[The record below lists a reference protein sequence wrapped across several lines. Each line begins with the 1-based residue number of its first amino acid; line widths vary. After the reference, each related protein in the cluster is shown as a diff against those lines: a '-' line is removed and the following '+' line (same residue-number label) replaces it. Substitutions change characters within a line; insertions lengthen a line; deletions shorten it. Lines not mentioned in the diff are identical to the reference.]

1 MEGARRGY
9 RIHNTRRRLR
19 YRRQAGSGGVAADQ
33 SRRRLLAV
41 PAPRIAR
48 RACALFGAARRCQWR
63 GCVCAR
69 YPVLLPTP
77 ERLLLYPPCRRG
89 PPSYS
94 RLGRAFQTRNGNFDT
109 GRDPL
114 FVIESFITKVFLFF
128 VVLYKI
134 NRWSYVVV
142 QIFIVANQINFVGTF
157 YSHIRESNIVL
168 RSKKF
173 MKLMIIYVIIR
184 INYDSN
190 PLLSVHMLNLM
201 TQPIERPALA

>member
-1 MEGARRGY
+1 MHVLAGVEGARRGY

-19 YRRQAGSGGVAADQ
+19 YRRRAGSGGVAADQ
-33 SRRRLLAV
+33 SRRRLLAF

-48 RACALFGAARRCQWR
+48 RARALFGAARRCQWR

-114 FVIESFITKVFLFF
+114 FVIESFIAIKYFNSL
-128 VVLYKI
+128 LY
-134 NRWSYVVV
+134 
-142 QIFIVANQINFVGTF
+142 
-157 YSHIRESNIVL
+157 H
-168 RSKKF
+168 KK
-173 MKLMIIYVIIR
+173 
-184 INYDSN
+184 
-190 PLLSVHMLNLM
+190 
-201 TQPIERPALA
+201 